1 MTELRVP
8 GERPAPAGGLGSAGQ
23 ATSSRRGASP
33 LFPTASGRRRADRF
47 GSRAARLGV
56 FGAALAFLAGA
67 AVFAMIS
74 PALGTADETGHVDY
88 AFQLWHGHLP
98 IFENGV
104 MFRPPFGSIP
114 PVQWEAQHPPLFY
127 ALLAPAVGPLVDGG
141 HPMMAVLAAR
151 AIGAVLAA
159 LCVVGL
165 GWAAGALT
173 RHSRTAWM
181 ISAAAVAAPI
191 SPFLR
196 VGGSVYNDDIAVLFT
211 VLALG
216 ITLRAIRF
224 GVSRGLVVAAA
235 LVAAGGMLSRA
246 NFIITLLTMC
256 GGLVLAWWIQSR
268 SPWPRRIAVSI
279 GIALIPVAAAGLF
292 SGWFYLRN
300 LHLTGSLT
308 GGHPDW
314 AAANLGRRQLS
325 IRTVLRQTKGGWTV
339 FDQLYA
345 QQTGK
350 WARYGQDLVAA
361 LLVVAAAVSL
371 GSVGRWLARRLS
383 GRRLS
388 AGRGAGSADGDPTP
402 LRSIEGARSLSV
414 FVVMAMQLLITMIV
428 LYGYMAGGGGSIS
441 RYLLPA
447 LFTIAVVFAFGVICL
462 PPRWRAAGLALYSV
476 LAWGLFLVWVFSQPA
491 KSAWSLTRHTVN
503 GVPGLLVV
511 VGLVALVAG
520 VVATLVALQLDAREP
535 EDPPRAAAL
544 PDGRGTALR

>member
-1 MTELRVP
+1 MAGLI
-8 GERPAPAGGLGSAGQ
+8 APAGR
-23 ATSSRRGASP
+23 SSTGASP
-33 LFPTASGRRRADRF
+33 IAAPPRGADRF

-56 FGAALAFLAGA
+56 FGAALALLAGA

-98 IFENGV
+98 IFQNGV

-127 ALLAPAVGPLVDGG
+127 LLLAPAVGPLIDGG

-165 GWAAGALT
+165 GWAVGAMT
-173 RHSRTAWM
+173 KRSQTAWM
-181 ISAAAVAAPI
+181 ICAAAVAAPI

-216 ITLRAIRF
+216 ITLRAIRC
-224 GVSRGLVVAAA
+224 GLSRGLLTAAA
-235 LVAAGGMLSRA
+235 VVAAGGMLARA

-279 GIALIPVAAAGLF
+279 GIALVPVAAAALVA
-292 SGWFYLRN
+292 GWFYLRN
-300 LHLTGSLT
+300 VHLTGSWT
-308 GGHPDW
+308 GSQPAW
-314 AAANLGRRQLS
+314 AAAHLGRQQLS
-325 IRTVLRQTKGGWTV
+325 IGTVVRQTKGGWTIA
-339 FDQLYA
+339 DQLFL
-345 QQTGK
+345 QQTGR
-350 WARYGQDLVAA
+350 WARYGQDLVATLVVLA
-361 LLVVAAAVSL
+361 GVVLLVHAGRRLLGHRAPGSAAVS
-371 GSVGRWLARRLS
+371 V
-383 GRRLS
+383 
-388 AGRGAGSADGDPTP
+388 DT
-402 LRSIEGARSLSV
+402 ARSVSV
-414 FVVMAMQLLITMIV
+414 FVVLAMQLIITLIV

-447 LFTIAVVFAFGVICL
+447 LLTIAVIFAFCVVGLL
-462 PPRWRAAGLALYSV
+462 PRARPAALTLYSV

-491 KSAWSLTRHTVN
+491 SSAWSLTGRTAN
-503 GVPGLLVV
+503 DVPGVLVLL
-511 VGLVALVAG
+511 GLVALAAG
-520 VVATLVALQLDAREP
+520 VAATVVALVLDARQP
-535 EDPPRAAAL
+535 
-544 PDGRGTALR
+544 GTS